1 MMFFDP
7 EFLDRRLAG
16 KGLEPLSHAAD
27 PRRKPP
33 QTQPSRSRIAVPL
46 FTKPADYVPGSGPP
60 LRPISLLLAGDST
73 AYILERV
80 LLPSPGP
87 AANGKPLPKRMAYL
101 IGWRDLRAASMLVP
115 AMQVLEYVSPRT
127 LEEFEAKLEQEVD
140 DEKEKLRNESGSGL
154 EAPQQQKKKK
164 KRGRPPAH
172 SQIKSAVV
180 AEPVAETPTPEKP
193 RHKKGVIS
201 LSTPQKSRLADF
213 EWLSEDEGSPSR
225 QIAEEEFQSLHG
237 FLPEPEEPLA
247 TTNLAH
253 PVRGAPQASLVHL
266 AGSPA
271 KQKQPL
277 ASPNPE
283 LARVKAPFPV
293 NGEVQTLATNKPSL
307 PPVAFSIGEINWGN
321 QSSYSPPSSSNLSVV
336 QTVRAA
342 QKQAAQKQAVPKQ
355 EVPKQEVP
363 KQAEIPNPS
372 CNPGQGPKVDQKPRQ
387 SKKRPRSEDE
397 GAKTEAQEDNGWVVE
412 RIEDVGYYEVDD
424 VGLVRYFKVSWEGD
438 WPPDQ
443 KRTWEPEENIPPNLV
458 RNFFKNSRHKRR
470 ALSKIGTRDQGHSH
484 SHPKREGKSAKR
496 TGSSSQSNHKQ
507 ASSLKQG
514 TLSWPAV
521 RRQYKSVSEAFAA
534 EDYDDNP
541 KMMDDNGYEA
551 EEEELGGNGQHEY
564 FVVTE
569 DGDEDLHGR
578 SLWPSAGALSS
589 AFGVFGGLQ

>member
-27 PRRKPP
+27 PRRKPSQP
-33 QTQPSRSRIAVPL
+33 QPSRSRIAVPL
-46 FTKPADYVPGSGPP
+46 FTKPADYVPGSGPR

-140 DEKEKLRNESGSGL
+140 DEKEKLRNESKSGL
-154 EAPQQQKKKK
+154 EAPQKKK

-225 QIAEEEFQSLHG
+225 QIAEEQFQSLHG
-237 FLPEPEEPLA
+237 FLPGPEEGSNVAGDTNDPLA
-247 TTNLAH
+247 TKDLAH
-253 PVRGAPQASLVHL
+253 PVRGAPKASLVHR
-266 AGSPA
+266 AGSSPA

-277 ASPNPE
+277 ASSNPE
-283 LARVKAPFPV
+283 FARVKTLFSAD
-293 NGEVQTLATNKPSL
+293 GRVQTLASNKHSL
-307 PPVAFSIGEINWGN
+307 PPVALSIDESNWGR
-321 QSSYSPPSSSNLSVV
+321 QSSYSSPSSSAPSVEQKVQVV
-336 QTVRAA
+336 QKQAAQKQAA
-342 QKQAAQKQAVPKQ
+342 QKQAAQKQAVQRQAVQKQVVQKQIVQKQVFQKQAVQKQAAPKQ
-355 EVPKQEVP
+355 EIP
-363 KQAEIPNPS
+363 KQAEIQKPLVNLGES
-372 CNPGQGPKVDQKPRQ
+372 PKVDQKPKQ

-397 GAKTEAQEDNGWVVE
+397 GAKAEAQEGNGWVVE
-412 RIEDVGYYEVDD
+412 RIEDMEYYEVDGI
-424 VGLVRYFKVSWEGD
+424 GLVRYFKVSWEGD

-443 KRTWEPEENIPPNLV
+443 KRTWEPEENIP
-458 RNFFKNSRHKRR
+458 RISCGTF
-470 ALSKIGTRDQGHSH
+470 SKTRGINGEHYQG
-484 SHPKREGKSAKR
+484 
-496 TGSSSQSNHKQ
+496 
-507 ASSLKQG
+507 
-514 TLSWPAV
+514 
-521 RRQYKSVSEAFAA
+521 
-534 EDYDDNP
+534 
-541 KMMDDNGYEA
+541 
-551 EEEELGGNGQHEY
+551 
-564 FVVTE
+564 
-569 DGDEDLHGR
+569 
-578 SLWPSAGALSS
+578 
-589 AFGVFGGLQ
+589 